1 MLEQSLPM
9 DNHKIALEQQ
19 GGKVGIEMYLEPA
32 LEATE
37 TIFGREDGKFKDKR
51 EVVAGHPP
59 HCGTAIRVDLPRPSG
74 EFNQFIDVIPDRVLQ
89 QAQAD
94 ERNPSRC

>member
-9 DNHKIALEQQ
+9 DNHEIALEQQ

-37 TIFGREDGKFKDKR
+37 TIFGREDGKFRDKR
-51 EVVAGHPP
+51 EVVPGHPRIAALRFEWIYRG
-59 HCGTAIRVDLPRPSG
+59 HRVSSI
-74 EFNQFIDVIPDRVLQ
+74 N
-89 QAQAD
+89 
-94 ERNPSRC
+94 SST